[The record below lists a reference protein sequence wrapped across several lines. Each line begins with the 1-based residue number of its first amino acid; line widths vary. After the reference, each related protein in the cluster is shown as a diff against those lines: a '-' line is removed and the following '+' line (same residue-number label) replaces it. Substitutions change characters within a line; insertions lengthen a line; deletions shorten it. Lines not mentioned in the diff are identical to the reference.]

1 MPTGMPVFCLIFA
14 PPMRMSSQL
23 SGFIPISPHRSA
35 R

>member
-14 PPMRMSSQL
+14 PPTRMSSQL
-23 SGFIPISPHRSA
+23 SGFIPISSQRSF